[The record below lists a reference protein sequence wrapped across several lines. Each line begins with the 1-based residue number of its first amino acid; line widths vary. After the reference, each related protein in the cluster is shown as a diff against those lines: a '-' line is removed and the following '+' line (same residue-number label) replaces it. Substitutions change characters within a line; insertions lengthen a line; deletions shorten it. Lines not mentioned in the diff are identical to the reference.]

1 MACFLAPV
9 AEAIVVS
16 VIKKNMEKKEK
27 AAMSANL
34 ASGVSANITDTDYDS
49 KKSSI
54 PFSRKLGWLTK
65 LLWGGSFLLA
75 IEHIWHGEVVPW
87 PPFLTAMNNP
97 ADIGPMLTEI
107 ATVGVS
113 MAVLLTLVWLVM
125 ILVSNRLERKA
136 KKPVVAKATEG

>member
-9 AEAIVVS
+9 AEAIVVTI
-16 VIKKNMEKKEK
+16 VKKNIEKKEK
-27 AAMSANL
+27 RAVLAMPEKVGVAAVETDEQSA
-34 ASGVSANITDTDYDS
+34 V
-49 KKSSI
+49 

-97 ADIGPMLTEI
+97 ADVGPMLLEI
-107 ATVGVS
+107 ATVGVT
-113 MAVLLTLVWLVM
+113 MAVLITVIWGVM
-125 ILVSNRLERKA
+125 VLVSNRIEKKT
-136 KKPVVAKATEG
+136 KKPVIVKTAEV